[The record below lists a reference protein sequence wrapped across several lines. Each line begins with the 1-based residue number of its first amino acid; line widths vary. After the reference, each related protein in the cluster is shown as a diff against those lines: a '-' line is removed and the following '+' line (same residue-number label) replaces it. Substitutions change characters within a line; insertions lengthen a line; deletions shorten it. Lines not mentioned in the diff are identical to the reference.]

1 MQYTTKISLSSSQV
15 YYEYIWLYI
24 ILIIAS
30 KNFWYDK
37 NSSKTKLFFAF
48 LNVQILRNILIVAPR
63 QASFVF
69 YESLG
74 GCLRRP

>member
-1 MQYTTKISLSSSQV
+1 MQYTTNISLSSSQV

-37 NSSKTKLFFAF
+37 NSSKIVFFAF
-48 LNVQILRNILIVAPR
+48 LNVQILKNIIIVAPR